1 VASFRVVITRKL
13 IREIIEM
20 PLAEHDEFI
29 ETLQL
34 DRLDKSRDCLQ
45 LCLLDCSKGSPDVIK
60 EL

>member
-1 VASFRVVITRKL
+1 
-13 IREIIEM
+13 M